1 MAALEEEVAELRQE
15 VERLTRAEEAVKLAI
30 GELELAEGLVH
41 NDLAPVLA
49 RGSGT
54 WLPAITSQRYRQVW
68 VNPADLAM
76 HVCAQDSDA
85 QIRVEDL
92 SQGTREQIYVAL
104 RTVLAKALSPKGEA
118 VPLFFDDPFVSADDA
133 RCVALLDTFRELS
146 KSTQVVLF
154 SHESRVGSWA
164 TRTEVPILTM
174 KLVPASRPR
183 PTAVRPLRPTRTT
196 PSLPP

>member
-1 MAALEEEVAELRQE
+1 M
-15 VERLTRAEEAVKLAI
+15 T
-30 GELELAEGLVH
+30 
-41 NDLAPVLA
+41 N
-49 RGSGT
+49 
-54 WLPAITSQRYRQVW
+54 QRYQQVW
-68 VNPADLAM
+68 VNPSDLAM

-164 TRTEVPILTM
+164 TRSEVPILTM
-174 KLVPASRPR
+174 KQVAASAQAAPAASPD
-183 PTAVRPLRPTRTT
+183 ADAAEA
-196 PSLPP
+196 